1 MARSARM
8 APVDAA
14 WLHMDDPCNRMIITG
29 VLELGGRLEMDR
41 VHALLTSRLLAVYPR
56 FMQRV
61 EHGPLGEAR
70 WVDDER
76 FDLRVHLHHVGLA
89 IADGQSP
96 HSALQSLVGQL
107 MGDGLEPARP
117 LWRIFVV
124 DLPDGRSALIARIHH
139 CLADGISLARVL
151 LSLTDGADP
160 VSVDHESR
168 RRWTDL
174 LRASADAGGKL
185 LDSAVTAR
193 RLLALT
199 DDPPTAIRGPLGP
212 VKSVAWGPPIELQ
225 RIKALASGLGGTV
238 NDVLLTILADALGRY
253 LRSRQT
259 PVEALRTLV
268 PVNLRPLD
276 QPIPSDLGNR
286 FGLVFLQLPVGHQP
300 PRERFRELK
309 RRMDR
314 LKSST
319 EPAVTHALLSA
330 VGLSPLQLERMVV
343 EVLGAKASLITTN
356 VPGPREQR
364 HIAGVPLEQVL
375 FWVPQSGAVALG
387 VSLFSYAGRVVW
399 GVNADAGLVPNPDA
413 LIGSFDRALQDLE
426 RDLRQE

>member
-1 MARSARM
+1 
-8 APVDAA
+8 
-14 WLHMDDPCNRMIITG
+14 MDDPCNRMIITG
-29 VLELGGRLEMDR
+29 VLQLGGRVKLHRFQE
-41 VHALLTSRLLAVYPR
+41 LLDSRLLSVYPR
-56 FMQRV
+56 FRQRV

-70 WVDDER
+70 WVEDER

-89 IADGQSP
+89 IADDPSARG
-96 HSALQSLVGQL
+96 ALQFLVGQL

-117 LWRIFVV
+117 LWRITIV
-124 DLPDGRSALIARIHH
+124 DLPEGKSALIARIHH

-160 VSVDHESR
+160 VAADHGPP

-212 VKSVAWGPPIELQ
+212 VKSVAWGPPIELS
-225 RIKALASGLGGTV
+225 RIKYLASGLGGTV

-268 PVNLRPLD
+268 PVNLRPVD
-276 QPIPSDLGNR
+276 QPIPGELGNR

-300 PRERFRELK
+300 PLERFRELK

-330 VGLSPLQLERMVV
+330 VGLSPLQLERMAVD
-343 EVLGAKASLITTN
+343 VLGAKASLITTN
-356 VPGPREQR
+356 VPGPREPR
-364 HIAGVPLEQVL
+364 HIAGVPLEHVL

-387 VSLFSYAGRVVW
+387 VSLFSYAGRVMW
-399 GVNADAGLVPNPDA
+399 GVNADAGLVPDPDA
-413 LIGSFDRALQDLE
+413 LIEAFHRALQDLE
-426 RDLRQE
+426 RDLTQA